1 MNIILDTSAM
11 IAAIERRN
19 DESVAL
25 LRSLEGPTIRSV
37 FVDGELAA
45 GVETATMRRLGKPAI
60 AIREAT
66 ATAYARLS
74 ETPERWTADVIAS
87 HFGWLTAH
95 CSINQLKV
103 GQNDRWILAEAMTHG
118 STTIYTADSAMNAL
132 GTSVTKTMNLST
144 DLTSLV
150 ATSR

>member
-1 MNIILDTSAM
+1 M

-19 DESVAL
+19 EASIAL

-37 FVDGELAA
+37 FVSGELTA
-45 GVETATMRRLGKPAI
+45 GVQTATMRRLGKPAI

-74 ETPERWTADVIAS
+74 EAPERWTPDVIAS

-95 CSINQLKV
+95 CSANELKV
-103 GQNDRWILAEAMTHG
+103 GQNDRWILAESMAHG
-118 STTIYTADSAMNAL
+118 TTTVYTTDAAMNAL
-132 GTSVTKTMNLST
+132 GASVTETMNLST

-150 ATSR
+150 AN